1 MSYSRI
7 SCNCLDKPCNNHRV
21 LRNQP
26 HYWLILLIYRER
38 DMPIAVNAYLINSN
52 VHVYRSRMTLMD
64 SEFRLEQLRLLV
76 FIQKCFVGSL
86 RHLEYECILLD
97 SDCLHSWFSITN
109 HRRLK
114 RAIAD
119 DRHNIY
125 TEAWED
131 PMSAKTNCISVDERQ
146 VHDIFSINHDQSALG
161 VFWLE
166 LREVFTFFL
175 SLISW
180 FIA

>member
-26 HYWLILLIYRER
+26 HYWLIPLIYRER
-38 DMPIAVNAYLINSN
+38 DMPVAANAYLINSN

-86 RHLEYECILLD
+86 RHLEYACILLD
-97 SDCLHSWFSITN
+97 SDCLHSWFSIITN

-131 PMSAKTNCISVDERQ
+131 PMSAKTNCISVDEWQ
-146 VHDIFSINHDQSALG
+146 VHNIFSINHDQSALG
-161 VFWLE
+161 FFWLE
-166 LREVFTFFL
+166 LREVFYFFTF
-175 SLISW
+175 
-180 FIA
+180 AH